1 MKLIHKNEYNA
12 HWFTIKTNSGLN
24 VCLCNIGAS
33 VFKIKYKDIDC
44 LYAPKTKKEFVN
56 SFLFC
61 GKTLGRVACRLHNP
75 IFIDNKKY
83 ELPVSD
89 NSNIFLH
96 SGNEKSLSYDPF
108 EYVVNWS
115 KNKDKLNIEFKYIE
129 KDLVRGFPGNCAIK
143 IIYQFN
149 DNLDSFKIIFDAVSD
164 KKTYINLSNHM
175 YFNFNN
181 DVDLSRYF
189 IKCNVNK
196 YGLTNKELLIVDNQ
210 KIPEYLTFDGKQ
222 SIKEQIELI
231 YPKTFDDL
239 LIFDNSKNNQNLIDI
254 KNDDIELKIKTT
266 FPAFNYFIYDNKFIA
281 IEPQKNNFLVDSITY
296 DKNQRFLYESI
307 YEFKKLR

>member
-1 MKLIHKNEYNA
+1 
-12 HWFTIKTNSGLN
+12 
-24 VCLCNIGAS
+24 
-33 VFKIKYKDIDC
+33 
-44 LYAPKTKKEFVN
+44 
-56 SFLFC
+56 
-61 GKTLGRVACRLHNP
+61 
-75 IFIDNKKY
+75 
-83 ELPVSD
+83 
-89 NSNIFLH
+89 
-96 SGNEKSLSYDPF
+96 
-108 EYVVNWS
+108 
-115 KNKDKLNIEFKYIE
+115 
-129 KDLVRGFPGNCAIK
+129 
-143 IIYQFN
+143 
-149 DNLDSFKIIFDAVSD
+149 
-164 KKTYINLSNHM
+164 M

-196 YGLTNKELLIVDNQ
+196 YGLTNKELLIIDNQ